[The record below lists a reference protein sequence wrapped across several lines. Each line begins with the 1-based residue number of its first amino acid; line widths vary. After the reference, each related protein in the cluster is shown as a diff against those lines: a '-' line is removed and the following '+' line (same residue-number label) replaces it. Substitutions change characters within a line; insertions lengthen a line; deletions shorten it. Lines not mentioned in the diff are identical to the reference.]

1 MITRRTMLK
10 AGIGAALPALSLTR
24 PAAVLAGPFPAELR
38 SVPLDKKL
46 SREWLDRLSERGT
59 ARVYRTRDEQRYVGM
74 PIGGIGAGTVYLGG
88 DGKLW
93 CWDIFNQAHEGV
105 VPSTLKPGKHTN
117 LRGGRLRERDGAN
130 FLEPPTQAD
139 SPWRFE
145 QGFAL
150 VIRRNGSEAR
160 FPLDHTGF
168 SDIAFTGTAPT
179 AHVRYRSGPDGIQV
193 DLEAMTPFVPLEAD
207 HSSWPA
213 VLLRYRIR
221 NTGSESLEGR
231 IEGWFENPA
240 LRYNAHRNDA
250 PLENRVFRLEHG
262 IGVLGQAVRDNQ
274 LPEEYQPPIE
284 DLPDFGSFALACSDP
299 QARAATHAFLQ
310 RDAMQRSGSEPYQS
324 HPWSPAIAGLSSRFD
339 LATGD
344 SHDCDFVV
352 AWYFPNLRLQAR
364 TWDSSQRAFAQAMAR
379 RWYVNRFANAED
391 AARSLT
397 EDKLQLREATFRWR
411 DAWYDSTLPH
421 WILERCFNSVN
432 ALQTNTSI
440 RFEDGRFWGW
450 EGVGCCPG
458 TCTHV
463 WHYAQSVAR
472 LFPSLERDLR
482 ERTDYGIAFRT
493 DGGVRSRAEFE
504 DSVAIDGQ
512 AGVVL
517 RTLREHQMSSDDGF
531 LNRVWPKTRKAIEFL
546 IATDARDGRVDGIPG
561 GQQSNT
567 LDASWYGKVPA
578 FASLYVAAL
587 AAGERMA
594 ETVGD
599 DDFARRCRAIADQGR
614 RGIAALFRTE
624 FGYFVQEGDSSR
636 PGGIGIGDG
645 CHIDQVIGQW
655 WAFQLRLGRLF
666 DGGMIR
672 RALARIW
679 DHNFCPDVGRYQASI
694 KDPRHRGNPYALVGD
709 AGVLTCTWPNGGPPE
724 TWKDNWQFAYFNTC
738 FQGLEYQLAGHM
750 IWESDAQPDLL
761 EKGLAITRAVHDRY
775 RPKARNPYNEIEC
788 SDHYSRA
795 MSAYGIFLALCGY
808 EIDGPRQHIG
818 FKPRL
823 AQDGNF
829 KAAFTAPEGWGS
841 FEQRRAG
848 AALTVQLTV
857 NHGTL
862 KLRTMALRTRSN
874 ETAASVVTS
883 MGHAT
888 VSSNGQDCL
897 VRFDM
902 PIRLSAGDALELRI
916 QSSALVGASQ
926 TY

>member
-59 ARVYRTRDEQRYVGM
+59 ARVYRTWDEQRYVGM

-168 SDIAFTGTAPT
+168 NDIAFTGTAPT
-179 AHVRYRSGPDGIQV
+179 AHVRYRSGQAGIQV

-221 NTGSESLEGR
+221 NTGSENLEGR

-250 PLENRVFRLEHG
+250 PLENRVFLLENG
-262 IGVLGQAVRDNQ
+262 IGVLGRVLTGSQLTERD
-274 LPEEYQPPIE
+274 QPPIE

-391 AARSLT
+391 AARSLA
-397 EDKLQLREATFRWR
+397 EDKLQLRQATVRWR
-411 DAWYDSTLPH
+411 DTWYDSTLPH
-421 WILERCFNSVN
+421 WLLERCFNSVN

-463 WHYAQSVAR
+463 WHYAQAVAR

-482 ERTDYGIAFRT
+482 ERTDYGIAFRA

-504 DSVAIDGQ
+504 DSIAIDGQ

-517 RTLREHQMSSDDGF
+517 RTLREHQMSADDGF
-531 LNRVWPKTRKAIEFL
+531 LNRVWPNTRKAIEFL
-546 IATDARDGRVDGIPG
+546 IAADARDGRVDGIPG
-561 GQQSNT
+561 GEQSNT

-624 FGYFVQEGDSSR
+624 FGYFVQEEDPSL
-636 PGGIGIGDG
+636 PGEIGIGDG

-848 AALTVQLTV
+848 AALAVRLTV